1 MKHTL
6 NPSPSSLHTLGEI
19 TFANCGEGKRPL
31 LRVNANVPLADA
43 LEHASLLLHLAKQ
56 LTLDAAMEPQADRYA
71 WAAHYLGEMGKAV
84 MDDVHTAM
92 TAGAD
97 RH

>member
-6 NPSPSSLHTLGEI
+6 NPSPSSLRTLGEI
-19 TFANCGEGKRPL
+19 TFANCGEGQRPL
-31 LRVNANVPLADA
+31 LRVNADVPLADA

-71 WAAHYLGEMGKAV
+71 WAAHYLGKMGKAV

>member
-1 MKHTL
+1 
-6 NPSPSSLHTLGEI
+6 
-19 TFANCGEGKRPL
+19 
-31 LRVNANVPLADA
+31 
-43 LEHASLLLHLAKQ
+43 EHASLLLHLAKQ

>member
-1 MKHTL
+1 MNGANLHARYSISTL
-6 NPSPSSLHTLGEI
+6 SASM
-19 TFANCGEGKRPL
+19 
-31 LRVNANVPLADA
+31 
-43 LEHASLLLHLAKQ
+43 ASLLLHLAKQ

>member
-1 MKHTL
+1 
-6 NPSPSSLHTLGEI
+6 
-19 TFANCGEGKRPL
+19 
-31 LRVNANVPLADA
+31 
-43 LEHASLLLHLAKQ
+43 
-56 LTLDAAMEPQADRYA
+56 MEPQADRYA